1 MKINT
6 AEEEIKLSF
15 NAFKEKVLEDYR
27 LAVLSRECSILG
39 RREVFSGKGKFGI
52 FGDGKEVPQ
61 LALNHFFKN
70 GDYRSGYYRDQ
81 TLLLAQGLLTVSNI
95 FSALYADLDLT
106 REPMSGGRQMG
117 GHFATPFKKE
127 NGE

>member
-52 FGDGKEVPQ
+52 FGDGK
-61 LALNHFFKN
+61 
-70 GDYRSGYYRDQ
+70 
-81 TLLLAQGLLTVSNI
+81 
-95 FSALYADLDLT
+95 
-106 REPMSGGRQMG
+106 
-117 GHFATPFKKE
+117 
-127 NGE
+127 